1 MSTESAC
8 GWSVPSL
15 TGNLSKDLSVPRLWR
30 REGLNRHQSS
40 QMLAQIDG
48 VFYLFFLEARVPARI
63 SWSHPDPPCSC
74 EVMWLVLSR
83 GYVWEASSFGVVGRV
98 LEVSVAAREGS
109 RDSIRVSLVSMSPR
123 VGFLIVATFSLA
135 LGPLASSK
143 VASSGEGVSGKSH
156 YSAYVVG

>member
-15 TGNLSKDLSVPRLWR
+15 TGNLSIDLSLGFRPEVCWARRVQMRLLS
-30 REGLNRHQSS
+30 GGSS
-40 QMLAQIDG
+40 LYHHC
-48 VFYLFFLEARVPARI
+48 V

-74 EVMWLVLSR
+74 EIMWLVLSR

-123 VGFLIVATFSLA
+123 VGFLIVAT
-135 LGPLASSK
+135 
-143 VASSGEGVSGKSH
+143 
-156 YSAYVVG
+156 